1 MISYKELVPG
11 KEYHVQT
18 HDTHIYFKGM
28 IFVDYQIVIEHAVTL
43 DYAKINMNFQRTTR
57 HIFFETDYYYDP
69 EKIRENAQHAKENM
83 ERRSLDIILKRLIN
97 EEFQWL

>member
-1 MISYKELVPG
+1 MICYRDLIPG
-11 KEYHVQT
+11 KEYYIKT

-57 HIFFETDYYYDP
+57 HVFFETDYYYDP
-69 EKIRENAQHAKENM
+69 EQIKDNAQQAREQM
-83 ERRSLDIILKRLIN
+83 EYRSVDMILKKLVN
-97 EEFQWL
+97 EEIQW

>member
-1 MISYKELVPG
+1 MICYRDLIPG
-11 KEYHVQT
+11 KEYYIKT

-57 HIFFETDYYYDP
+57 HVFFETDYYYDP
-69 EKIRENAQHAKENM
+69 EQIKDNAQQAREQM
-83 ERRSLDIILKRLIN
+83 EYRSVDMILKKLVN
-97 EEFQWL
+97 EEFQW